1 MLLSEEY
8 TLVEFWEMG
17 CSIVGCVLSISK
29 GAAIAIED
37 HGLPQECSLDV
48 FVKIF

>member
-1 MLLSEEY
+1 
-8 TLVEFWEMG
+8 MG

-37 HGLPQECSLDV
+37 HGLPQECLLDS
-48 FVKIF
+48 FVKTIDLFEETSNDNKS